1 MSTEQPDR
9 QDIPDTMATDSP
21 PNPTPSGGS
30 DGEPVTGTGG
40 DASAPVQKKPAPAKK
55 SRAGRDLPAAIG
67 VGVALGVSIIL
78 ILLFAPKV
86 WYGVVSVAFAIA
98 TWEVA
103 KRLRSG
109 GYDVALW
116 PLLVG
121 GQAIIWSGWPW
132 GTTGILVAF
141 VSTVLV
147 CMVWMLLAQGIAHAP
162 QNYLRNLSVTV
173 FVLAWL
179 PLLASFGALLV
190 IADHGA
196 ARVATLMIV
205 VVCSDVGGYAA
216 GVLFGKHPM
225 APAISPKKSW
235 EGLGGSLVVG
245 TVGAVCSVVFLID
258 SAWWIGLV
266 LGPVLVI
273 CATLGDLVESQVKRD
288 LGIKDMGTLLPGHGG
303 IMDRLDSLLPSAF
316 IVWAVLTALL

>member
-1 MSTEQPDR
+1 MPHESSAQPSGSEGGHPN
-9 QDIPDTMATDSP
+9 PDPAQTDPAQTDPAQTDSP
-21 PNPTPSGGS
+21 PR
-30 DGEPVTGTGG
+30 
-40 DASAPVQKKPAPAKK
+40 K

-67 VGVALGVSIIL
+67 VGVTLGVGIIA
-78 ILLFAPKV
+78 ILLFAPRV
-86 WYGVVSVAFAIA
+86 WYIVVAVAFAIA
-98 TWEVA
+98 TWEVT
-103 KRLRSG
+103 KRLRDRE
-109 GYDVALW
+109 YDVAFW
-116 PLLVG
+116 PLLIG
-121 GQAIIWSGWPW
+121 GQAMIWCSWPW

-141 VSTVLV
+141 AATVLV
-147 CMVWMLLAQGIAHAP
+147 TMVWKLLAQGFAHAP
-162 QNYLRNLSVTV
+162 QNYLRNLSASV

-179 PLLASFGALLV
+179 PLPASFGALIV
-190 IADHGA
+190 TQDNGA

-235 EGLGGSLVVG
+235 EGLVGSLVVG
-245 TVGAVCSVVFLID
+245 TAGAVGTVTFLLD
-258 SAWWIGLV
+258 TQWWIGMV
-266 LGPVLVI
+266 LGPVLVV

-288 LGIKDMGTLLPGHGG
+288 LEIKDMGTLLPGHGG